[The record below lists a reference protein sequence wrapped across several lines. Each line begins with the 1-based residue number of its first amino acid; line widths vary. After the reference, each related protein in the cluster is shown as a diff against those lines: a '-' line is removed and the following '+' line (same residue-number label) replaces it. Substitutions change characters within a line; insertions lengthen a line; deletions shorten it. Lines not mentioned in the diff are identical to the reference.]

1 MARGVQTSEEA
12 KKVEVLY
19 DELDPQQMQANATQL
34 SIRVR
39 YGGFVGCEKLFY
51 QQTIKQCNIKIDTLI
66 DCLYMIS
73 YIYIFIKS
81 ARNFYVLFTT
91 YILNIV
97 FL

>member
-12 KKVEVLY
+12 KTVEVLY

-73 YIYIFIKS
+73 SIRQTSLCPMNIYICSIYPKYRIS
-81 ARNFYVLFTT
+81 
-91 YILNIV
+91 
-97 FL
+97 